1 VVVADQ
7 SVCPI
12 HGVAECFRP
21 AQDAF
26 VRQAYEGYCTR
37 IDWPFVRVIPR
48 GWKPGTSLE
57 ALLELQAAARSQ
69 AQAAAAEAGREGP
82 RRVCR
87 VEFYYSSQDEPAKQ
101 YHCDIPKVLALC
113 EQLKGKGVAVLVQD
127 CAAVPVSF
135 ATYNA
140 AVTGPSVAKR
150 AVFGMKGALQED
162 MGKAAPALLVFAK
175 EGDRH
180 PDEVFPRSDKELG
193 RLLGVEEALQQL
205 LGAATA

>member
-1 VVVADQ
+1 MADQ

-21 AQDAF
+21 ALDAF
-26 VRQAYEGYCTR
+26 IRQAYEGYCTR

-48 GWKPGTSLE
+48 GWKPGMSLE
-57 ALLELQAAARSQ
+57 AVLELQASARAQ
-69 AQAAAAEAGREGP
+69 AQAAGRVEAGREGP
-82 RRVCR
+82 RRVSR
-87 VEFYYSSQDEPAKQ
+87 IEFYYSSQDEPAKQ
-101 YHCDIPKVLALC
+101 YHCDIPKALALC
-113 EQLKGKGVAVLVQD
+113 GQLKAKGVAVLVQD
-127 CAAVPVSF
+127 CAVAPVSF

-140 AVTGPSVAKR
+140 AVTGPSVARR

-162 MGKAAPALLVFAK
+162 MGKAAPALLIFAK

-180 PDEVFPRSDKELG
+180 PEEVFPRSDKELG